1 MYTLDYIVVAFY
13 ALIVLASIYYLV
25 KSFRVS
31 RFMNKLYDKM
41 DFECDKTSLCY
52 WLEERM
58 WHGIVYKLDFFELL
72 FSFKKLEY
80 KQWFDEDELYY
91 IENRKLRQ
99 AE

>member
-1 MYTLDYIVVAFY
+1 MDYLNLVAAAFF
-13 ALIVLASIYYLV
+13 ALIGLVCFYYLV
-25 KSFRVS
+25 KSFLVS

-41 DFECDKTSLCY
+41 DFECDKTSCDY

-58 WHGIVYKLDFFELL
+58 WHKIVYKLDFYELL

-80 KQWFDEDELYY
+80 EQWFDEDELYY

-99 AE
+99 AR